1 MSVLRNVELIY
12 AYGGPFQV
20 QLPLA
25 ASQTLRAG
33 EPFYLNSGRVTRVA
47 ATTEAI
53 DTGDDMLGWVAQD
66 AFDVLN
72 GVTTSK
78 AVDTLITCIM
88 WTTNI
93 FWNLPTYNGTP
104 AITNL
109 TTAYAGYNLLNTYY
123 VDIGNTTNPVFRPF
137 AFDMTDARGGSNAN
151 KYKATFST
159 GDRLLCVGIDA
170 SFKQVAF

>member
-1 MSVLRNVELIY
+1 MSVLRNVELIV
-12 AYGGPFQV
+12 GFGNFMKV
-20 QLPLA
+20 DLPIA
-25 ASQTLRAG
+25 ASQTLKAG

-53 DTGDDMLGWVAQD
+53 DTGDDMLGWIAEDAQRT
-66 AFDVLN
+66 VN
-72 GVTTSK
+72 GATVSK
-78 AVDTLITCIM
+78 AVDTLVNCIM
-88 WTTNI
+88 WTRNVY
-93 FWNLPTYNGTP
+93 WNLPTYNGTP

-109 TTAYAGYNLLNTYY
+109 TTAYAGYQDAGVYKI
-123 VDIGNTTNPVFRPF
+123 DIGNTTNPVFRPF
-137 AFDMTDARGGSNAN
+137 AFDMTDARAGATSR

>member
-1 MSVLRNVELIY
+1 MSVLRNVELVV
-12 AYGGPFQV
+12 AYGNFYKC

-25 ASQTLRAG
+25 ASQTLKAG

-47 ATTEAI
+47 ATTETI
-53 DTGDDMLGWVAQD
+53 DTGDDMLGWVAED
-66 AFDVLN
+66 AQVQAN
-72 GVTTSK
+72 GATTSK
-78 AVDTLITCIM
+78 AVDTLINCIL
-88 WTTNI
+88 WTRNI

-109 TTAYAGYNLLNTYY
+109 TTAYAGYNDAGVYKI
-123 VDIGNTTNPVFRPF
+123 DIGNTTNPVFR
-137 AFDMTDARGGSNAN
+137 AFSFDLMDARGGAQN
-151 KYKATFST
+151 KWKSTFST